1 MKTTTFDAA
10 DYLTDDETIF
20 YYLSDEL
27 ASKDTFY
34 MADALGN
41 VARALGGFAQL
52 SHRTGVS
59 EQELRDASNTDDLNE
74 TLVVNVLQ
82 SVAMKFSPSI
92 AA

>member
-1 MKTTTFDAA
+1 MKTTPFDAA
-10 DYLTDDETIF
+10 DYLTDDETIY

-27 ASKDTFY
+27 ESKDIFY

-52 SHRTGVS
+52 SHRTGVP
-59 EQELRDASNTDDLNE
+59 EQELIDASNTDDLNE
-74 TLVVNVLQ
+74 ASIVKVLQ
-82 SVAMKFSPSI
+82 SVAIKFSPSI